1 MLVLGCIVCILTA
14 CLSAYLSTCSLEC
27 CMERENAAIL
37 KESLKPL
44 QRAPLLH
51 LEQRWQSLA
60 SPVHSIS
67 LRTRAHWSGTKH
79 QGWTKLVFRFAC
91 FPYTAR
97 HSECRR
103 GSHAPFGGHF
113 ESKTK
118 WAILHGW
125 SQGQVDGVATNSSLL
140 EQCLTSWC
148 LMHFNFKTRNS
159 RG

>member
-103 GSHAPFGGHF
+103 GSHALSGG
-113 ESKTK
+113 
-118 WAILHGW
+118 ILKAKRNEQ
-125 SQGQVDGVATNSSLL
+125 SCMDEARGQVDGVAANSSLL